1 MLIFRRDF
9 ALTLTLAAAGFLS
22 AATLSAQRPAP
33 SRPLASSEYLY
44 QDLQTL
50 AM

>member
-1 MLIFRRDF
+1 MLIPRRAIAF
-9 ALTLTLAAAGFLS
+9 ALTLAAAGFLS
-22 AATLSAQRPAP
+22 VMTLSAQRPAP